1 MLTNKFIIISLTPAK
16 SKYQY
21 TWLGWQSRD
30 QNRTPTHPF
39 PLPLLFSNV
48 RRIASK
54 RPPTLFQLIIP
65 LIAMIELSRLRLWL
79 FTSKTKYAGR
89 ILIGRRS
96 SCLNENALNESLPC
110 CFSTRDPS
118 QFFPSI
124 SLLTRRMVKKLLS
137 KFFFLPS
144 QWMSILTN
152 ISLRS
157 CSFLDILCSKLVCL
171 PLDVSRSIT
180 VLIRNFASSP
190 LLNFSDFFF
199 SRSLGVI
206 FLFLDLSS
214 LLEYIKLTRLILST
228 LKFLNTINLKWLSH
242 RYTAIF
248 MLYRNH
254 IKTYKV
260 TIFVLYIL

>member
-137 KFFFLPS
+137 KFFFSSFAMDVHSHEYISSLVFFFRHFMFQAGLFTPWCFS
-144 QWMSILTN
+144 VDHGSYQKLCILTP
-152 ISLRS
+152 
-157 CSFLDILCSKLVCL
+157 SK
-171 PLDVSRSIT
+171 
-180 VLIRNFASSP
+180 FQW
-190 LLNFSDFFF
+190 FFF

-206 FLFLDLSS
+206 FLFFDLSS

-248 MLYRNH
+248 IY
-254 IKTYKV
+254 
-260 TIFVLYIL
+260 FVISKSY

>member
-137 KFFFLPS
+137 KFFFSSFAMDVHSHEYISSLVFFFRHFMFQAGLFTPWCFS
-144 QWMSILTN
+144 VDHGSYQKLCILTP
-152 ISLRS
+152 
-157 CSFLDILCSKLVCL
+157 SK
-171 PLDVSRSIT
+171 
-180 VLIRNFASSP
+180 FQW
-190 LLNFSDFFF
+190 FFF
-199 SRSLGVI
+199 FQIFRSNILVPWPFFSFRI
-206 FLFLDLSS
+206 HQIDTIDTF
-214 LLEYIKLTRLILST
+214 YIKIS
-228 LKFLNTINLKWLSH
+228 KYNQFKMIISQIHCNLHVISKS
-242 RYTAIF
+242 Y
-248 MLYRNH
+248 
-254 IKTYKV
+254 
-260 TIFVLYIL
+260 